1 MDAYSE
7 RPSPSDLAGE
17 AGGLI
22 VGLGILTA
30 AFFPFAVPL
39 LILVIGPL
47 AVLALAGLV
56 LALPILLPLW
66 LGRLAL
72 RALRRSRGPRPVPHH
87 HGSPSPVKLPSPNE
101 GDRPQQVWLTK
112 GRPAARGHQHAA
124 GR

>member
-1 MDAYSE
+1 MDANSE
-7 RPSPSDLAGE
+7 SPSLGDLAGE

-22 VGLGILTA
+22 AGLGILTMQI
-30 AFFPFAVPL
+30 FPFALPG

-72 RALRRSRGPRPVPHH
+72 RALRSRSERRQVGHH
-87 HGSPSPVKLPSPNE
+87 LDE
-101 GDRPQQVWLTK
+101 
-112 GRPAARGHQHAA
+112 RPARGKVAVDV
-124 GR
+124 